1 MREPGDGPT
10 ARTKT
15 ALVCGGGGITGGV
28 FEVGALRA
36 LDRCLG
42 GGVVN
47 SLDCYAGASA
57 GSLVAT
63 LLAAGLTPEDMD
75 DVLVRG
81 TRNRRRLPPLKRTS
95 IYGLDLSMWAASA
108 GKLPWRMGKGFA
120 LSLLPGDSSRPTDA
134 LFEAL
139 GGMPSG
145 LFTNEPLAR
154 YVGDILEKLGLGL
167 DFDNF
172 PRELL
177 ITAVNIDSGHRV
189 VFGQQGLRDIPI
201 PRAIQ
206 ASAALPLLFK
216 PVRLAGQD
224 FVDGGIERN
233 LPVDVV
239 IQNGAGLVIAVNPL
253 VPVVNDPREGR
264 SVVAGHRYLSDR
276 GLPAVLDQM
285 LRMIVRSQV
294 VYGLQAMR
302 DQFPEVDIVLL
313 EPEAHDW
320 RMFSYHPMRYS
331 VRQQLAK
338 HAYETTCERLVRDSD
353 SLTGLFER
361 HGLDFQVQRLGASRK
376 RRAGASAA
384 KRVFHGLGKL
394 PVLRKLATSDD
405 EPDPFW

>member
-1 MREPGDGPT
+1 MKNSTSTGNPVG
-10 ARTKT
+10 KT

-63 LLAAGLTPEDMD
+63 LLASGLTPEDMD

-81 TRNRRRLPPLKRTS
+81 ARNRKRLPPLKRTS
-95 IYGLDLSMWAASA
+95 IYGLDLGMWAASA

-145 LFTNEPLAR
+145 LFTNEPLAK
-154 YVGDILEKLGLGL
+154 YVSEILEKLGLGQ
-167 DFDNF
+167 DFENF

-177 ITAVNIDSGHRV
+177 ITAVNVDTGHRV
-189 VFGQQGLRDIPI
+189 VFGQQGLREIPI
-201 PRAIQ
+201 SRAIQ

-233 LPVDVV
+233 LPVDVAV
-239 IQNGAGLVIAVNPL
+239 QNGASLIIAVNPM
-253 VPVVNDPREGR
+253 VPVVNDPRGGD
-264 SVVAGHRYLSDR
+264 SMMSGHRYLSDR
-276 GLPAVLDQM
+276 GLPAVLDQV
-285 LRMIVRSQV
+285 LRMLVRSQV
-294 VYGLQAMR
+294 VYGLRAMR

-331 VRQQLAK
+331 VRQQLAQ
-338 HAYETTCERLVRDSD
+338 HAYDMTAERLLRESD
-353 SLTGLFER
+353 SLTHIFER
-361 HGLDFQVQRLGASRK
+361 HGLDFQAQRLGFGKK
-376 RRAGASAA
+376 RRAGVNAA

-394 PVLRKLATSDD
+394 PVLRKMAASDD